1 MNGEQMSRDKQCVA
15 GSFGKRRKNRADK
28 NNRAAAA
35 VCVMFG
41 VLLWAYLSWFQPD
54 PEPYLARG
62 QVKRE
67 AYGGST
73 KEQKLIVSGLE
84 KDEQTITVTVSP
96 RVYTREEADAVF

>member
-1 MNGEQMSRDKQCVA
+1 MGEQMSRDKQCDA
-15 GSFGKRRKNRADK
+15 GSFGKRRKKRAGK

-73 KEQKLIVSGLE
+73 KEQKLIVSWRKMSRRL
-84 KDEQTITVTVSP
+84 P
-96 RVYTREEADAVF
+96 